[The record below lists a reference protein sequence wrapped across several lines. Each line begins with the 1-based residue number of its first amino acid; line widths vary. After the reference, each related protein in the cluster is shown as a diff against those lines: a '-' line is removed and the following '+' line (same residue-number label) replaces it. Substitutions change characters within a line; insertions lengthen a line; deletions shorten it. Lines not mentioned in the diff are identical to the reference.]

1 MNKLKTLII
10 CFCLIAL
17 VACSGRLPS
26 SSRSTSLIRKHFN
39 HYGREYEK
47 SPFGGKKVTNVEIL
61 QVNEIHKKLVAV
73 IAFVTLSGSEVFK
86 VRVTLEKGPFGWR
99 YASWENLSA
108 VPDPTLPSPEQ

>member
-1 MNKLKTLII
+1 FL
-10 CFCLIAL
+10 CVCLTAL
-17 VACSGRLPS
+17 SACGGRLPS

-39 HYGREYEK
+39 QYGREYK
-47 SPFGGKKVTNVEIL
+47 QSPFGGKKVANVEIL
-61 QVNEIHKKLVAV
+61 QINEIHKKLVSV

-108 VPDPTLPSPEQ
+108 VPESTLSSPEQ

>member
-1 MNKLKTLII
+1 MRILLITI
-10 CFCLIAL
+10 CLFAL
-17 VACSGRLPS
+17 MACGGRLPS

-39 HYGREYEK
+39 KYGREYEK
-47 SPFGGKKVTNVEIL
+47 SPFGDKKVTNVEIL

-99 YASWENLSA
+99 YASWENMTES
-108 VPDPTLPSPEQ
+108 